1 MWQLG
6 TELDDVPEL
15 AVDHALYVEGNGSRR
30 YAPSWCMLLLMM
42 VVQWSIDL
50 ANVFDAYPVY
60 CVQKNREQLT
70 NLRRAQT
77 NSASYPPEGGN

>member
-42 VVQWSIDL
+42 MPFTMLPL
-50 ANVFDAYPVY
+50 AQF
-60 CVQKNREQLT
+60 QQTLSQLT
-70 NLRRAQT
+70 
-77 NSASYPPEGGN
+77 ECVC